1 MSVQEQYADLTTG
14 ALGALERSAELWKQ
28 GATKVTDQVGVV
40 SKMPLPDLDQA
51 VDRYF
56 EYLQRGIEVNRD
68 FAKKW
73 TDAVT
78 AVSELAQTQ
87 TTALSDAVR
96 GHADAITDWISGE
109 ADTAQKSA
117 KCTGGRDQHG
127 EAGAGPRPVRGF
139 VQGRVDRPARAA
151 GPSPQRH
158 ERRADRPP
166 GRGRHPVTLWR
177 NAPPAGQPAGG
188 VGHGRR
194 SSTGIRWVRTS
205 CATSSTNWSVA

>member
-40 SKMPLPDLDQA
+40 SKMPLPDLDEA

-78 AVSELAQTQ
+78 TVSELAQTQ

-117 KCTGGRDQHG
+117 KAQADAISTAKREQ
-127 EAGAGPRPVRGF
+127 
-139 VQGRVDRPARAA
+139 ARARYEGLSKA
-151 GPSPQRH
+151 ELADLLAQRDLPRNGTND
-158 ERRADRPP
+158 ELIDRLVAAD
-166 GRGRHPVTLWR
+166 T
-177 NAPPAGQPAGG
+177 Q
-188 VGHGRR
+188 
-194 SSTGIRWVRTS
+194 
-205 CATSSTNWSVA
+205 